1 MTTGFRTFNVL
12 FLSAHNAARSILA
25 EALLNRLGA
34 GRFEARSAG
43 FDPAQDISPYALAL
57 LNKIDYKI
65 DRVSVKAMP
74 AVIGAHDPGY
84 DFVIRL
90 SPDRRASQEGQRRA
104 PQFRGQPVMVDWH
117 MPDPSDM
124 MGASGAIATAY
135 SDIFNHLAA
144 RLDALANLPV
154 EMLESAA
161 IQQRLE
167 RMGEEP
173 LRFAA

>member
-12 FLSAHNAARSILA
+12 FLSAQNAARSILA

-43 FDPAQDISPYALAL
+43 FDPAQAISPYALAL
-57 LNKIDYKI
+57 LNKINYQP
-65 DRVSVKAMP
+65 DRVAAKAMA

-124 MGASGAIATAY
+124 MGSSGAIATAY

-144 RLDALANLPV
+144 RLDAMANLPV
-154 EMLESAA
+154 EMLESAG

-167 RMGEEP
+167 RMGEET

>member
-43 FDPAQDISPYALAL
+43 FDAAQEISPYALAL
-57 LNKIDYKI
+57 LNKINYKT
-65 DRVSVKAMP
+65 DRVSAKAMP
-74 AVIGAHDPGY
+74 AVIGANDPGY
-84 DFVIRL
+84 DFIIRL
-90 SPDRRASQEGQRRA
+90 SPDRRGGRHNR
-104 PQFRGQPVMVDWH
+104 PQFRGQPVTVDWH

-124 MGASGAIATAY
+124 MGAPGAIATAY

-144 RLDALANLPV
+144 RLEAMANLPV
-154 EMLESAA
+154 EMLESAG

>member
-43 FDPAQDISPYALAL
+43 FDAAQEISPYALAL

-90 SPDRRASQEGQRRA
+90 SPDRRGGRQNRP

-124 MGASGAIATAY
+124 MGSSGAIATAY
-135 SDIFNHLAA
+135 SDIFNQLAA

-154 EMLESAA
+154 EMLESAG